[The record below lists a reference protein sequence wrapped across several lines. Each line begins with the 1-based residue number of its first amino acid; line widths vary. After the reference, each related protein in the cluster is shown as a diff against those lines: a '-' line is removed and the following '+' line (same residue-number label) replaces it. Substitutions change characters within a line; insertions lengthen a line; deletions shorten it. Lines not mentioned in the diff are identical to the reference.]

1 MEKTPHDREFRAET
15 GEMHETIGE
24 VSGNPRLDMFPGL
37 PVV

>member
-1 MEKTPHDREFRAET
+1 MEKTPHAGEFMAET
-15 GEMHETIGE
+15 GKMHGTLVE